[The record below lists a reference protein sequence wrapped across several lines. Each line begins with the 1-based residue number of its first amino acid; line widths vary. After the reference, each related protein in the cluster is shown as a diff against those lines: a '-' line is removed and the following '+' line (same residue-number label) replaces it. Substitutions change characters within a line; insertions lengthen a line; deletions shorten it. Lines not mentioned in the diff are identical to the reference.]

1 MKKGLDF
8 VGPIKPTKQFTCN
21 KYILIAINY
30 ITKWVDAKAL
40 RTNIVVVITKFMYEY
55 NITKFGCPLNQKI
68 HFTND
73 VIKYLTYHFLLKHVS
88 FTTHYPQGDG
98 QLKSTNKFIGN
109 LITKLVNE
117 NKVNQDEH
125 LPTMFF

>member
-55 NITKFGCPLNQKI
+55 NITKFGCPLN
-68 HFTND
+68 
-73 VIKYLTYHFLLKHVS
+73 
-88 FTTHYPQGDG
+88 
-98 QLKSTNKFIGN
+98 
-109 LITKLVNE
+109 
-117 NKVNQDEH
+117 
-125 LPTMFF
+125 